1 MIFDKFHLVEKLINI
16 AIEEDLKNGDPS
28 SEIIYS
34 NPKSNYILLLK
45 EDAVISGIEV
55 FKYIFKK
62 IDNDIKFTNFKEDS
76 FYGKGIIG
84 NVIGNESS
92 ILSAERTAL
101 NFLQRMS
108 SVASSTNKLKKLINN
123 EKVELI
129 DTRKTI
135 PGWRILDKYSV
146 LVGGGKNHRMN
157 LGELIMIK
165 DNHYDEKNIS
175 KIIENGKNKFPNLKI
190 EIEVESISQLRRVMV
205 EDVDIIMLDNWPL
218 ETVGEA
224 IKTIRDNNEKILIEL
239 SGGIDKENIAEY
251 AKYSPDFI
259 SSGSITHSPKSI
271 DLSLEKKLTHY
282 HTLLAYQND
291 LQS

>member
-16 AIEEDLKNGDPS
+16 AIDEDLKHGDPS

-34 NPKSNYILLLK
+34 NPRSNYCLLLK
-45 EDAVISGIEV
+45 EDAMISGIEV

-62 IDNDIKFTNFKEDS
+62 IDNDIEFVNFKEDS

-165 DNHYDEKNIS
+165 DNHYDEKNLS
-175 KIIENGKNKFPNLKI
+175 KIIENGKSKFPELKI
-190 EIEVESISQLRRVMV
+190 EIEVENITQLNKVMD
-205 EDVDIIMLDNWPL
+205 EDVDIIMLDNWSL

-224 IKTIRDNNEKILIEL
+224 IKTIRDKNKDILIEL
-239 SGGIDKENIAEY
+239 SGGINKENIADY

-271 DLSLEKKLTHY
+271 DFSLEK
-282 HTLLAYQND
+282 N
-291 LQS
+291 

>member
-16 AIEEDLKNGDPS
+16 AIDEDLKHGDPS

-34 NPKSNYILLLK
+34 NPRSNYCLLLK

-62 IDNDIKFTNFKEDS
+62 IDKDIEFVDFKEDS
-76 FYGKGIIG
+76 FFGKGIIG

-165 DNHYDEKNIS
+165 DNHYDEKNLS
-175 KIIENGKNKFPNLKI
+175 KIIENGKSKFPELKI
-190 EIEVESISQLRRVMV
+190 EIEVENTTQLNKVID
-205 EDVDIIMLDNWPL
+205 EDIDIIMLDNWSL

-224 IKTIRDNNEKILIEL
+224 IKTIRDKNKDILIEL
-239 SGGIDKENIAEY
+239 SGGINKENIADY

-271 DLSLEKKLTHY
+271 DFSLEK
-282 HTLLAYQND
+282 N
-291 LQS
+291 

>member
-1 MIFDKFHLVEKLINI
+1 MIFDKLHLVEKLINI
-16 AIEEDLKNGDPS
+16 AIDEDLKHGDPT

-34 NPKSNYILLLK
+34 NPRSNYCLLLK

-62 IDNDIKFTNFKEDS
+62 IDNDIEFVNFKEDS

-165 DNHYDEKNIS
+165 DNHYDEKNLS
-175 KIIENGKNKFPNLKI
+175 KIIENGKSKFPELKI
-190 EIEVESISQLRRVMV
+190 EIEVENATQLNKVMD
-205 EDVDIIMLDNWPL
+205 EDVDVIMLDNWSL

-224 IKTIRDNNEKILIEL
+224 IKTIRDKNKDILIEL
-239 SGGIDKENIAEY
+239 SGGINKENIADY

-271 DLSLEKKLTHY
+271 DFSLEK
-282 HTLLAYQND
+282 N
-291 LQS
+291 

>member
-1 MIFDKFHLVEKLINI
+1 MIFDKIQLVEELINI
-16 AIEEDLKNGDPS
+16 SIEEDLKDGDPS

-34 NPKSNYILLLK
+34 NQQAKYNLILK

-62 IDNDIKFTNFKEDS
+62 IDKSINFMNFKEDS
-76 FYGKGIIG
+76 FYYQGIIG
-84 NVIGNESS
+84 EIIGNESA

-101 NFLQRMS
+101 NFIQRMS
-108 SVASSTNKLKKLINN
+108 SVATATYNLKRLINN
-123 EKVELI
+123 QNVQLI

-165 DNHYDEKNIS
+165 DNHYNEKNLS
-175 KIIENGKNKFPNLKI
+175 KIIANGKTKFPDLKI
-190 EIEVESISQLRRVMV
+190 EVEVENFTQLKKVML
-205 EDVDIIMLDNWPL
+205 ENVDIIMLDNWPIN
-218 ETVGEA
+218 TVEEA
-224 IKTIRDNNEKILIEL
+224 IKMIRDKNKNILIEI
-239 SGGIDKENIAEY
+239 SGGIDSNNISKY
-251 AKYSPDFI
+251 AKYSPNFI

-271 DLSLEKKLTHY
+271 DLSIEK
-282 HTLLAYQND
+282 D
-291 LQS
+291 

>member
-16 AIEEDLKNGDPS
+16 AIDEDLKHGDPS

-34 NPKSNYILLLK
+34 NPRSNYCLLLK

-62 IDNDIKFTNFKEDS
+62 IDNDIEFVNFKEDS

-108 SVASSTNKLKKLINN
+108 SVASSTNNLKKLINN

-165 DNHYDEKNIS
+165 DNHYDEKNLS
-175 KIIENGKNKFPNLKI
+175 KIIENGKSKFPELKI
-190 EIEVESISQLRRVMV
+190 EIEVENTTQLNKVMD
-205 EDVDIIMLDNWPL
+205 EDVDIIMLDNWSL

-224 IKTIRDNNEKILIEL
+224 IKTIRDKNKDILIEL
-239 SGGIDKENIAEY
+239 SGGINKENIADY

-271 DLSLEKKLTHY
+271 DFSLEK
-282 HTLLAYQND
+282 N
-291 LQS
+291 

>member
-16 AIEEDLKNGDPS
+16 AIDEDLKHGDPT

-34 NPKSNYILLLK
+34 NPRSNYCLLLK

-62 IDNDIKFTNFKEDS
+62 IDNDIEFVNFKEDS

-165 DNHYDEKNIS
+165 DNHYDEKNLS
-175 KIIENGKNKFPNLKI
+175 KIIENGKSKFPELKI
-190 EIEVESISQLRRVMV
+190 EIEVENTTQLNKVMD
-205 EDVDIIMLDNWPL
+205 EDVDIIMLDNWSL

-224 IKTIRDNNEKILIEL
+224 IKTIRDKNKDILIEL
-239 SGGIDKENIAEY
+239 SGGINKENIADY

-271 DLSLEKKLTHY
+271 DFSLEK
-282 HTLLAYQND
+282 N
-291 LQS
+291 

>member
-1 MIFDKFHLVEKLINI
+1 MIFDKFHLVENLINI
-16 AIEEDLKNGDPS
+16 AIDEDLKHGDPS

-34 NPKSNYILLLK
+34 NPRSNYCLLLK

-62 IDNDIKFTNFKEDS
+62 IDNDIEFVNFKEDS

-165 DNHYDEKNIS
+165 DNHYDEKNLG
-175 KIIENGKNKFPNLKI
+175 KIIENGKSKFPELKI
-190 EIEVESISQLRRVMV
+190 EIEVENTTQLNKVMD
-205 EDVDIIMLDNWPL
+205 EDVDIIMLDNWSL

-224 IKTIRDNNEKILIEL
+224 IKTIRDKNKDILIEL
-239 SGGIDKENIAEY
+239 SGGINKENIADY

-271 DLSLEKKLTHY
+271 DFSLEK
-282 HTLLAYQND
+282 N
-291 LQS
+291 

>member
-1 MIFDKFHLVEKLINI
+1 MIFDKFHLVDKLINI

-175 KIIENGKNKFPNLKI
+175 KIIQNGKNKFPNLKI

-271 DLSLEKKLTHY
+271 DLSLEK
-282 HTLLAYQND
+282 N
-291 LQS
+291 

>member
-16 AIEEDLKNGDPS
+16 AIDEDLKHGDPS

-34 NPKSNYILLLK
+34 NPRSNYCLLLK
-45 EDAVISGIEV
+45 EDAMISGIEV

-62 IDNDIKFTNFKEDS
+62 IDNDIEFVNFKEDS

-108 SVASSTNKLKKLINN
+108 SVASSTNNLKKLINN

-165 DNHYDEKNIS
+165 DNHYDEKNLS
-175 KIIENGKNKFPNLKI
+175 KIIENGKSKFPELKI
-190 EIEVESISQLRRVMV
+190 EIEVENTTQLNKVMD
-205 EDVDIIMLDNWPL
+205 EDVDIIMLDNWSL

-224 IKTIRDNNEKILIEL
+224 IKIIRDKNKDILIEL
-239 SGGIDKENIAEY
+239 SGGINKENIADY

-271 DLSLEKKLTHY
+271 DFSLEK
-282 HTLLAYQND
+282 N
-291 LQS
+291 

>member
-16 AIEEDLKNGDPS
+16 AIDEDLKHGDPS

-34 NPKSNYILLLK
+34 NPRSNYCLLLK

-62 IDNDIKFTNFKEDS
+62 IDNDIEFVNFKEDS
-76 FYGKGIIG
+76 FYGKGIRG

-165 DNHYDEKNIS
+165 DNHYDEKNLS
-175 KIIENGKNKFPNLKI
+175 KIIENGKSKFPELKI
-190 EIEVESISQLRRVMV
+190 EIEVENATQLNKVMD
-205 EDVDIIMLDNWPL
+205 EDVDIIMLDNWSL

-224 IKTIRDNNEKILIEL
+224 IKTIRDKNKDILIEL
-239 SGGIDKENIAEY
+239 SGGINKENIADY

-271 DLSLEKKLTHY
+271 DFSLVK
-282 HTLLAYQND
+282 N
-291 LQS
+291 

>member
-190 EIEVESISQLRRVMV
+190 EIEVESMSQLRRVMV

-218 ETVGEA
+218 ESVGEA

-271 DLSLEKKLTHY
+271 DLSLEK
-282 HTLLAYQND
+282 N
-291 LQS
+291 

>member
-1 MIFDKFHLVEKLINI
+1 MIFDKFHLVENLINI
-16 AIEEDLKNGDPS
+16 AIDEDLKHGDPS

-34 NPKSNYILLLK
+34 NPRSNYCLLLK

-62 IDNDIKFTNFKEDS
+62 IDNDIEFVNFKEDS

-165 DNHYDEKNIS
+165 DNHYDEKNLG
-175 KIIENGKNKFPNLKI
+175 KIIENGKSKFPELKI
-190 EIEVESISQLRRVMV
+190 EIEVENTTQLNKVMD
-205 EDVDIIMLDNWPL
+205 EDVDIIMLDNWSL
-218 ETVGEA
+218 ETVGVA
-224 IKTIRDNNEKILIEL
+224 IKTIRDKNRDILIEL
-239 SGGIDKENIAEY
+239 SGGINKENIADY

-271 DLSLEKKLTHY
+271 DFSLEK
-282 HTLLAYQND
+282 N
-291 LQS
+291 

>member
-16 AIEEDLKNGDPS
+16 AIDEDLKHGDPS
-28 SEIIYS
+28 TEIIYS
-34 NPKSNYILLLK
+34 NPRSNYCLLLK

-62 IDNDIKFTNFKEDS
+62 IDNDIEFVNFKEDS

-165 DNHYDEKNIS
+165 DNHYDEKNLS
-175 KIIENGKNKFPNLKI
+175 KIIENGKSKFPELKI
-190 EIEVESISQLRRVMV
+190 EIEVENTTQLNKVID
-205 EDVDIIMLDNWPL
+205 EDVDIIMLDNWSL

-224 IKTIRDNNEKILIEL
+224 IKIIRDKNKNILIEL
-239 SGGIDKENIAEY
+239 SGGINKENIADY

-271 DLSLEKKLTHY
+271 DFSLEK
-282 HTLLAYQND
+282 N
-291 LQS
+291 

>member
-16 AIEEDLKNGDPS
+16 AIDEDLKHGDPS
-28 SEIIYS
+28 SEIIYN
-34 NPKSNYILLLK
+34 NPRSNYCLLLK
-45 EDAVISGIEV
+45 ENAVISGIEV

-62 IDNDIKFTNFKEDS
+62 IDNDIEFVNFKEDS

-108 SVASSTNKLKKLINN
+108 SVASSTNNLKKLINN

-165 DNHYDEKNIS
+165 DNHYDEKNLS
-175 KIIENGKNKFPNLKI
+175 KIIENGKSKFPELKI
-190 EIEVESISQLRRVMV
+190 EIEVENTTQLNKVID
-205 EDVDIIMLDNWPL
+205 EDIDIIMLDNWSL

-224 IKTIRDNNEKILIEL
+224 IKTIRDKNKDILIEL
-239 SGGIDKENIAEY
+239 SGGINKENIADY

-271 DLSLEKKLTHY
+271 DFSLEK
-282 HTLLAYQND
+282 N
-291 LQS
+291 

>member
-1 MIFDKFHLVEKLINI
+1 MIFDKFHLVDKLINI

-190 EIEVESISQLRRVMV
+190 EIEVESMSQLRRVMV

-271 DLSLEKKLTHY
+271 DLSLEK
-282 HTLLAYQND
+282 N
-291 LQS
+291 

>member
-16 AIEEDLKNGDPS
+16 AIDEDLKHGDPS

-34 NPKSNYILLLK
+34 NPRSNYCLLLK

-62 IDNDIKFTNFKEDS
+62 IDKDIEFVDFKEDS
-76 FYGKGIIG
+76 FFGKGIIG

-108 SVASSTNKLKKLINN
+108 SVASSTNNLKKLINN

-165 DNHYDEKNIS
+165 DNHYDEKNLS
-175 KIIENGKNKFPNLKI
+175 KIIENGKNKFPKLKI
-190 EIEVESISQLRRVMV
+190 EVEVENISQLNKVV
-205 EDVDIIMLDNWPL
+205 DEDVDIIMLDNWSL
-218 ETVGEA
+218 EKVGLA
-224 IKTIRDNNEKILIEL
+224 IKTIRDKDRNILIEI
-239 SGGIDKENIAEY
+239 SGGINKENIAEY

-271 DLSLEKKLTHY
+271 DFSLEK
-282 HTLLAYQND
+282 N
-291 LQS
+291 